1 MAIHPEPYS
10 GRVLTMT
17 ANNEQIEKVETVT
30 KALGST
36 KRLAILNFIAN
47 ETRSVLEIAE
57 ALDLPIS
64 TATQHI
70 NLLEKA
76 GLIQSEL
83 QPASRGLRR
92 MCRRSF
98 DQFIIQ
104 LPVDLRSKE
113 DNVEIAMPIGSFSEI
128 DATPTC
134 GILGEIGIIGQLD
147 DPASFFEP
155 ERIYAQMIWF
165 TQGFVSYNFPN
176 RIPHKVNLN
185 TLEVSFEACSAAP
198 LHNLEWP
205 SDITVWINGI
215 EIGTWNSPADYGG
228 ERGLL
233 TPEWWGTQNSQ
244 YGQHKVWKVT
254 RDGSY
259 IDGMRCSAV
268 TVKELRLGQGDA
280 IEVKIGVKENA
291 HNARGVT
298 LFGRKFGNY
307 PQDIIIKARYD
318 LDKE

>member
-1 MAIHPEPYS
+1 MDSHPEPYS
-10 GRVLTMT
+10 GRVLSLT
-17 ANNEQIEKVETVT
+17 AYEEQIERIEAVA

-36 KRLAILNFIAN
+36 KRLAILNFIGD

-57 ALDLPIS
+57 ALQLPIS

-76 GLIQSEL
+76 NLLQSEL

-92 MCRRSF
+92 MCRRNF

-104 LPVDLRSKE
+104 LPIDFHSKE
-113 DNVEIAMPIGSFSEI
+113 ANVEIAMPIGSFSQIE
-128 DATPTC
+128 AHPTC
-134 GILGEIGIIGQLD
+134 GILGEIGIIGRLD

-165 TQGFVSYNFPN
+165 HQGIINYNFPN
-176 RIPHKVNLN
+176 RIPHNINLN

-205 SDITVWINGI
+205 SDITVWINDI
-215 EIGTWNSPADYGG
+215 EVGTWTSPADYGG

-233 TPEWWGTQNSQ
+233 TPEWWGTQNTQ
-244 YGQHKVWKVT
+244 YGQHKLWKVT

-268 TVKELRLGQGDA
+268 TVNELKLSEGDA
-280 IEVKIGVKENA
+280 IQVRIGVKANA
-291 HNARGVT
+291 HNVGGVA

-307 PQDIIIKARYD
+307 PQDITIKARYD
-318 LDKE
+318 LEKE